1 VTKIAALAGLLLLAG
16 PLGADGRIAGSAPSF
31 ARAKS
36 YPIEAGA
43 GPGALAVGDLNGD
56 GMPDLATAN
65 GNVATVSVLLNS
77 GAGNFQAKR
86 DYSVGTAPSGMGIAD
101 LNGDSSPD
109 LATANNFDN
118 TVSVLLNRGDGTFEA
133 AREYRT
139 GSAPYSVAVGDVNGD
154 GKLDLVTANSIS
166 NRVSVLV
173 NQGAARFPAH
183 VEYRT
188 GSGPYSVAVGDLNGD
203 RRSDLAAANDG
214 DNEDG
219 NTVSVLLNRG
229 GGRFRVKRDYR
240 TGRDPREVAIGDLNG
255 DGEPDLATANARA
268 RAVFRPGQARG
279 AVTVLTNMGKGRFP
293 TRSEYRTGGHSPVS
307 IAIAD
312 LNGDGK
318 PDLATG
324 NDRLN
329 TVGVLVN
336 AGRDGFREKV
346 YYLAGSSAPV
356 SVAIG
361 DLNGDGKPD
370 LAAANDLA
378 SSLSVLINSP
388 GLCNVQFVKGNTLL
402 VTRRRLARGHC
413 RVGKI
418 RRAYSTTFK
427 RGRVISQRPRFG
439 VVLPG
444 GSKVDLVV
452 SRGRRTS

>member
-1 VTKIAALAGLLLLAG
+1 VKKLLALASMLVLAG

-31 ARAKS
+31 ARTKS

-65 GNVATVSVLLNS
+65 VNVATVSVLVNS

-133 AREYRT
+133 REYRT
-139 GSAPYSVAVGDVNGD
+139 GSAPYSVAVGDLNGD
-154 GKLDLVTANSIS
+154 GKPDLVTANSIS
-166 NRVSVLV
+166 NRVSILV

-203 RRSDLAAANDG
+203 RRPDLAAANDG

-229 GGRFRVKRDYR
+229 GGRFRAKRDYR

-255 DGEPDLATANARA
+255 DGKPDLATANARA
-268 RAVFRPGQARG
+268 RDVFRPGQARG
-279 AVTVLTNMGKGRFP
+279 AVTVLTNAGNGRFP
-293 TRSEYRTGGHSPVS
+293 TRREYWTRGHFPIS
-307 IAIAD
+307 IAIGD

-324 NDRLN
+324 NDGMHSIGALLGGGHGSFRRRLYFLS
-329 TVGVLVN
+329 GP
-336 AGRDGFREKV
+336 
-346 YYLAGSSAPV
+346 SAPV
-356 SVAIG
+356 SVAIH

-370 LAAANDLA
+370 LTAANDLA
-378 SSLSVLINSP
+378 GSISVLINEP
-388 GLCNVQFVKGNTLL
+388 GLCNVQFVKGKTLR
-402 VTRRRLARGHC
+402 VTRQRLEHGHC
-413 RVGKI
+413 RLGEI
-418 RRAYSTTFK
+418 RRVYSAIVK
-427 RGRVISQRPRFG
+427 KGSVISQKPRFG
-439 VVLPG
+439 TVLPAG
-444 GSKVDLVV
+444 GKVNLVV
-452 SRGRRTS
+452 SRGRRPS

>member
-1 VTKIAALAGLLLLAG
+1 VRKLLAVATLLVLSSSASAAV
-16 PLGADGRIAGSAPSF
+16 PTGSAPSF

-56 GMPDLATAN
+56 GIPDLATAN
-65 GNVATVSVLLNS
+65 VNVATVSVLVNS

-86 DYSVGTAPSGMGIAD
+86 DYSVGHTPTGIGIAD

-109 LATANNFDN
+109 LATANNHDN
-118 TVSVLLNRGDGTFEA
+118 TVSVLLNRGDGSFEA

-139 GSAPYSVAVGDVNGD
+139 GSGPYSVAVGDLNGD
-154 GKLDLVTANSIS
+154 GKPDLVTANGES

-203 RRSDLAAANDG
+203 RRLDLAAANDG

-219 NTVSVLLNRG
+219 NAVSVLLNRG
-229 GGRFRVKRDYR
+229 GGRFRGKHDYR
-240 TGRDPREVAIGDLNG
+240 TGRDPRQVAIGDLNG
-255 DGEPDLATANARA
+255 DGKPDLATANARA

-279 AVTVLTNMGKGRFP
+279 AVTVLTNAGNGRFP
-293 TRSEYRTGGHSPVS
+293 TRREYLTRGHFPIS
-307 IAIAD
+307 IAIGD

-324 NDRLN
+324 NDGMHTIGALL
-329 TVGVLVN
+329 GS
-336 AGRDGFREKV
+336 GHGSFRRRV
-346 YYLAGSSAPV
+346 YFLSGPSAPV
-356 SVAIG
+356 SVAIH

-370 LAAANDLA
+370 LTAANDLA
-378 SSLSVLINSP
+378 GSVSVLINEP
-388 GLCNVQFVKGNTLL
+388 GLCNVQFVKGKTLR
-402 VTRRRLARGHC
+402 VTRRRLEHGHC
-413 RVGKI
+413 RLGEI
-418 RRAYSTTFK
+418 GRAYSATVK
-427 RGRVISQRPRFG
+427 KGSVISQKPRFG
-439 VVLPG
+439 AVLPAG
-444 GSKVDLVV
+444 GKVNLVV
-452 SRGRRTS
+452 SRGRRPS